1 MFYNKD
7 KALIIIIVILE
18 LGQRTGV
25 GMKGRKGLKRGKEE
39 APSQKM
45 R

>member
-1 MFYNKD
+1 MFNNKD
-7 KALIIIIVILE
+7 KAFIIIILE

-25 GMKGRKGLKRGKEE
+25 GMKGRKGQKKEKEE
-39 APSQKM
+39 APNLKM

>member
-7 KALIIIIVILE
+7 KAFIIIILK
-18 LGQRTGV
+18 LGQRTGIGV
-25 GMKGRKGLKRGKEE
+25 KGRKGLKRGKEE
-39 APSQKM
+39 APSLKM